1 MASKKDLKKDINFLT
16 EETIEICFLHYYLK
30 QNQEEEKIRIN
41 TMIEETIALRN
52 ELLNKINHPSE
63 NLDGK
68 SMKAWYAD
76 ILKEMMEKTDYVFE
90 KLGQLDV

>member
-30 QNQEEEKIRIN
+30 HNQEEEKIRIN
-41 TMIEETIALRN
+41 TLIEETIALRD
-52 ELLNKINHPSE
+52 ELLNKINHPSD

-68 SMKAWYAD
+68 TIKAWYAD
-76 ILKEMMEKTDYVFE
+76 ILKEMMAKTDEVFE
-90 KLGQLDV
+90 KLGQLDM